1 MCPHAAH
8 RIGRQKRSRRS
19 SAGLKISDQPLR
31 VSVATDPRAALTPT
45 YGAQLIK
52 AALLYGDRVSVLN
65 PVTAMLLRASELGC
79 VGVGRQI
86 EVLQRLAP
94 LLTSGP
100 ETAQLQ
106 RGLALTAASLRKAP
120 RARGSTDL
128 IMRRTLLANLD
139 ATIRSLINIAERLLR
154 DAGLD
159 ELAAARARGLL
170 EFVSCPPGNDLEL
183 LAASLAQALLA
194 SEGRRLDESI
204 EARLVDAFAG
214 GLSGKRAKSRDWL
227 LLDESVASL
236 ALRGREPRCACWGR
250 LPTFP
255 EATMDELLDIRSRI
269 SAPIDRVRRA
279 LSFVSEG
286 FTGPPAV
293 SSPDELRDAWRET
306 MRPAIEALAQTVRD
320 DLALRNV
327 SAGVPGTAGDSWP
340 GLMLIGPAAAGHE
353 PPLFVRGAESEAAT
367 ATLAAAWQ
375 RHGSDHEGRLPPFL
389 FLYRTGD
396 PPSYVDRDT
405 AGAVAAR

>member
-1 MCPHAAH
+1 
-8 RIGRQKRSRRS
+8 
-19 SAGLKISDQPLR
+19 
-31 VSVATDPRAALTPT
+31 
-45 YGAQLIK
+45 
-52 AALLYGDRVSVLN
+52 
-65 PVTAMLLRASELGC
+65 
-79 VGVGRQI
+79 
-86 EVLQRLAP
+86 
-94 LLTSGP
+94 
-100 ETAQLQ
+100 
-106 RGLALTAASLRKAP
+106 
-120 RARGSTDL
+120 
-128 IMRRTLLANLD
+128 
-139 ATIRSLINIAERLLR
+139 
-154 DAGLD
+154 
-159 ELAAARARGLL
+159 LL